1 MIVDGHPG
9 PQLTPRQQRVRDELL
24 APGGPRPTF
33 PAELHRDLRERI
45 QQGVGEVADGLAT
58 AGTHLYVNKHTLDRV
73 HVCERH
79 QRAEADLGF
88 PGWTAARAKGVV
100 AHQAV
105 ALGLFSQ
112 PPRPP
117 RDLVDDAMAAYEAAD
132 DDWSPG
138 RWLKEASPAEK
149 AELRAAATGF
159 VSMFDDCF
167 PPLPAQWRPRVET
180 TIAVPIVRDVIT
192 LAARPDL
199 LLGRA
204 NGMEARCLVVDFKT
218 GRESPSHYDD
228 ARYYALL
235 VALRTGVPPYRSSS
249 FYLESGEWS
258 YVDITE
264 DDLLVAARRVVD
276 GVVKLG
282 QLVLG
287 EREPTATPGS
297 ACGFCCIRDSCDV
310 AFAHRRE
317 DAIDAAD
324 DGDDAHVLAARTPF

>member
-1 MIVDGHPG
+1 MNGDARPG
-9 PQLTPRQQRVRDELL
+9 PQLTPLQQRVRDELL
-24 APGGPRPTF
+24 APGGSRPTF
-33 PAELHRDLRERI
+33 ADDLHRRLRDRI
-45 QQGVGEVADGLAT
+45 QQGVAGVADGLEM
-58 AGTHLYVNKHTLDRV
+58 AGTHLYVNKYTLDRV

-79 QRAEADLGF
+79 QRAEAALGF

-117 RDLVDDAMAAYEAAD
+117 LDLVDDAMAAFEAAD

-138 RWLKEASPAEK
+138 RWLKEAAPAEK

-167 PPLPAQWRPRVET
+167 PPLPARWRPRVET
-180 TIAVPIVRDVIT
+180 TISVPIVRDVIT

-199 LLGRA
+199 VLGRA

-218 GRESPSHYDD
+218 GRETASHYDD

-235 VALRTGVPPYRSSS
+235 VALRTGVPPYRSAS

-258 YVDITE
+258 AVDITE

-282 QLVLG
+282 ELALG
-287 EREPTATPGS
+287 QREPTATPGS
-297 ACGFCCIRDSCDV
+297 ACGFCCIRETCDV
-310 AFAHRRE
+310 AFADTRGS
-317 DAIDAAD
+317 
-324 DGDDAHVLAARTPF
+324 GDDEDDVDVFAARTPF